1 MRAGIAAH
9 LQQRIVW
16 RRSRYLVL
24 RGSGEVKVVKRDDL
38 AREPIGGEAI
48 DERVDERRLAAALR
62 CGETNCNRRAAAARF
77 SGLLPAEEINGQI
90 QVVDACRGGRVDR
103 VDGCGA
109 AAGDGGEGAREH

>member
-1 MRAGIAAH
+1 MRIVRAGVH
-9 LQQRIVW
+9 
-16 RRSRYLVL
+16 
-24 RGSGEVKVVKRDDL
+24 

-90 QVVDACRGGRVDR
+90 QVVDACRGGRVFVCRPPPD
-103 VDGCGA
+103 DWTL
-109 AAGDGGEGAREH
+109 AGDWTP